1 MCLDQLER
9 ADPVPVPDSLVHW
22 TGPMLADP
30 ERQPDLER
38 KVGPERLHR
47 AKRHALRLTLAGD
60 DVGLPGMGVD
70 TGLAQPLE
78 LGEAAEVRAVTVRAL
93 LVEAVD
99 AGSRLDRHA
108 HAALTLCHGAKAFRS
123 PRSAGASSGK

>member
-1 MCLDQLER
+1 MCLDHLER
-9 ADPVPVPDSLVHW
+9 ADPVPVPDSLVHG
-22 TGPMLADP
+22 TGPIADP

-38 KVGPERLHR
+38 NVGPERLHR

-78 LGEAAEVRAVTVRAL
+78 LGEAAERAGVYS
-93 LVEAVD
+93 
-99 AGSRLDRHA
+99 GP
-108 HAALTLCHGAKAFRS
+108 AF
-123 PRSAGASSGK
+123 